1 MAGLA
6 WEVLS
11 CNGIRN
17 YKLDSL
23 SHRHYSTLLTLAML
37 EVLYFNKL
45 SKTVLQ
51 KIKFNYY
58 RKAIKHHFCF
68 RELETQAYKYFFCF
82 LNIEKLKIDIFKNEF
97 RICIF
102 VIFFFRHKRSD
113 WLKSVCFWIAVARS
127 SVDSILWSC
136 YVMVCDEKSNN
147 KYAYSE
153 FVFEFIYL

>member
-1 MAGLA
+1 MSTTLKILRMLLGLKQKSSTKIVKDSMAGLA

-51 KIKFNYY
+51 KIKFTYY

-68 RELETQAYKYFFCF
+68 RELETQAFKYFCF

-102 VIFFFRHKRSD
+102 VIAFFVTND
-113 WLKSVCFWIAVARS
+113 LIG
-127 SVDSILWSC
+127 
-136 YVMVCDEKSNN
+136 
-147 KYAYSE
+147 
-153 FVFEFIYL
+153 